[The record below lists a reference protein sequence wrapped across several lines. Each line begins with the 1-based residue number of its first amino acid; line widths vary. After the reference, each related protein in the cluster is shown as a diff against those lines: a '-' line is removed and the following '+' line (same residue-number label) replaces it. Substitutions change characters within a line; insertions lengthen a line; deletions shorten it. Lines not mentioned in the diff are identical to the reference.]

1 MLINK
6 IKKVQEDDL
15 SEISKYDRILGI
27 QKYLLYMLGVVER
40 ISINNFLNFNFTIM
54 KDFRYY
60 IPFLLKFIFSTVSDK
75 YIFNMKF

>member
-1 MLINK
+1 
-6 IKKVQEDDL
+6 
-15 SEISKYDRILGI
+15 
-27 QKYLLYMLGVVER
+27 MLGVVER

-75 YIFNMKF
+75 YIFNIKF